1 MDLRKW
7 HIASYRCDTEFSRYP
22 GMADIGQASTNQARL
37 RTARRVHTDHGN
49 VTLLATDAVGGL
61 MVRDRS
67 GRWLDAPV
75 MPDAFICNIGDCLMR
90 WSNDVYVSTPH
101 KVVSPPAWIAIQ
113 WRSSSTPIRTPWWRV
128 CRPAQVRNDRPGI
141 SRSPAPISC
150 ARGSNPPMLR
160 RRPERR
166 DNQL

>member
-1 MDLRKW
+1 LVKPAPIKLD
-7 HIASYRCDTEFSRYP
+7 Y
-22 GMADIGQASTNQARL
+22 GQLGAG
-37 RTARRVHTDHGN
+37 VHTDHGN